1 MKRMVCAHAAV
12 CPLCVVGQGV
22 GKHFDEV
29 YTKMLEYAREHDIE
43 STKRKPERFPS
54 AIGEI
59 LQQVLG
65 TDYDIL
71 NPQADEPIKIERG
84 ALTNLVAANVQE
96 LIDFVW
102 HALLSPEYLF
112 VMFLCSYVEVYGQRA
127 IFRYR
132 NVEDMCAVNASYE
145 SFKERTSVSGTN
157 NTNSVLSCIH
167 CQRLINR
174 GALVDWCCNVTG

>member
-1 MKRMVCAHAAV
+1 ML
-12 CPLCVVGQGV
+12 LCVLCVPVGQGV

-29 YTKMLEYAREHDIE
+29 YTKMVEYAREHDIE

-84 ALTNLVAANVQE
+84 ALTELFVAKCRGANQLVARFAFSRVLVRDVPLLVRGGVRGAHSIPLPRRGGHVRSQRQLRVVQGA
-96 LIDFVW
+96 
-102 HALLSPEYLF
+102 HAGE
-112 VMFLCSYVEVYGQRA
+112 C
-127 IFRYR
+127 
-132 NVEDMCAVNASYE
+132 
-145 SFKERTSVSGTN
+145 RTVQN
-157 NTNSVLSCIH
+157 RVLSCLF
-167 CQRLINR
+167 R
-174 GALVDWCCNVTG
+174 ALD